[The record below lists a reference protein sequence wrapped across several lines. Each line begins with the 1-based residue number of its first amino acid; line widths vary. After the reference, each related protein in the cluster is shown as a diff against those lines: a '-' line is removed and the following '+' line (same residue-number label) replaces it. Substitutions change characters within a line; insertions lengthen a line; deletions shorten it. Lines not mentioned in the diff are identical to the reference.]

1 MQPMLSQIFK
11 KNRAEEFPDDLW
23 GKYVLPLNYAQFN
36 LLNETKGVK
45 VVGGRGTG
53 KTMYLKYHAYNTQLS
68 KQRMLITEDNINTI
82 GIYWK
87 PDTHFVQLI
96 NESYLNNKWDAVFN
110 TYVALSLMMK
120 FLEFIDVFL
129 DSNYHDEDT
138 KERLKNFTLPKDFSE
153 ELQINQE
160 VLLIELKERIRGFLF
175 KLQNWLHN
183 PIKDFRFYLDGKATI
198 EYIIQI
204 WKDNNFFKKTTF
216 HIFIDEFENLREEH
230 QKIINT
236 WMKHGAS
243 PLIFSIA
250 YKKHAYVSDNTT
262 SKEHTQR
269 RNDHRIIDLVDDVYA
284 KTDDDFKLLSAEII
298 ASKIQEYDSQYKIVD
313 KDKISL
319 EEEVEHRRSIEYK
332 NKIINFV
339 NSIFPSLRYGEI
351 AALVMSDK
359 TLKNKLI
366 KNIKLALKTKKS
378 SLEDSYFYDDNFPE
392 ASVVNGTLLF
402 RSRTKPEE
410 LKRLFNE
417 YKAGA
422 QSPAIAAYKEQ
433 ISNALVGSILYIYI
447 SFPQRIC
454 PIYAGFERFCL
465 MSRNNLRHL
474 LELCY
479 QSFVELENS
488 NRLEQKPIKVDI
500 DLQAKAAKVCSR
512 QELDTISEL
521 GPYGK
526 DLQKIANRLGI
537 IFSLKQKI
545 KTQSKPENIHFSV
558 VTHSLETI
566 DEKLNV
572 LLHEAKLWNVLQE
585 FDGTTKDTSD
595 SISTKEFMLTPI
607 LAPYYKISM
616 RKIHKIVFKP
626 EEIKTIFLKSDIEF
640 DQLYKKFVKEWK
652 IENAEDLGLFGENY

>member
-1 MQPMLSQIFK
+1 MLSQIFK

-36 LLNETKGVK
+36 LLHETKGVK

-96 NESYLNNKWDAVFN
+96 NKSYLNDKWDAVFN

-138 KERLKNFTLPKDFSE
+138 KERLKNFTVPKDFSE
-153 ELQINQE
+153 ELNINQE

-183 PIKDFRFYLDGKATI
+183 PIKDFLFYLDGKATI

-262 SKEHTQR
+262 SKEHTQG

-313 KDKISL
+313 NDKISS
-319 EEEVEHRRSIEYK
+319 EEEVKYRRSIEYK
-332 NKIINFV
+332 NKMIEFV

-366 KNIKLALKTKKS
+366 KNIKLALKTKNSTLK
-378 SLEDSYFYDDNFPE
+378 DSYFYDDDFPE

-402 RSRTKPEE
+402 RTRTKPEE
-410 LKRLFNE
+410 LKKLFND
-417 YKAGA
+417 YKKAGV
-422 QSPAIAAYKEQ
+422 QSPSVTAYKEQ

-488 NRLEQKPIKVDI
+488 NNLEQKPIKVDFN
-500 DLQAKAAKVCSR
+500 LQAKAAKFCSR

-521 GPYGK
+521 GSYGK

-558 VTHSLETI
+558 ETHSLETI
-566 DEKLNV
+566 DEKFNI

-626 EEIKTIFLKSDIEF
+626 DEIKTIFLKSDTEF
-640 DQLYKKFVKEWK
+640 DKLYKKFVKEWK